1 MFKNILTTPTAQLGK
16 AGRFAVFQIKLWSHC
31 ARLLRKNHSGRQ
43 AAALS
48 YHTIFG
54 IVPLAIVMLLIF
66 QSFPAYSDVG
76 EKLKAFVYDQVHLS
90 NIRYPDPQN
99 ADQTIKI
106 TEHLDRVVA
115 NFFTGAG
122 KGTITLISVI
132 IVIWVAL
139 SLLSTIERA
148 FNSIWHVARG
158 RSFLHRMINYWALL
172 TLGPLLVGVGIYI
185 AARYTAVG
193 QIQKTILSHM
203 GPAILSYIV
212 ATVAFFLLYF
222 VLPNTKVQAKAAI
235 WGAIVAA
242 LVWSFAKWGFGQYV
256 TEFIPY
262 SRLYGVLGLVPLGV
276 LWIYIT
282 WLIVLFGLQLTF
294 TTQHLKTLDAAEI
307 VAAKS
312 VLSGVEGKTE
322 EYFIANDLTAIN
334 IVREIAAGFEANQ
347 APVSQ
352 EVVCSKLNVPA
363 EFGEKILNHL
373 VNSGL
378 IVRTSDP
385 RTGFMPAKDPANIK
399 LSDIAEAVTAV
410 SFAQPALSGVEGPA
424 LPALRS
430 FSEAGSEA
438 EGSTTD
444 QLADL
449 QQIVQTQRNNLAQH
463 NLKQILPAATHRG
476 ESSEKEN

>member
-1 MFKNILTTPTAQLGK
+1 MELLKNLLTTPTTQLGK

-31 ARLLRKNHSGRQ
+31 ARLLKKNHSGRQ

-54 IVPLAIVMLLIF
+54 IVPLFIVMLWVF
-66 QSFPAYSDVG
+66 QLSPAYSDVG
-76 EKLKAFVYDQVHLS
+76 EKIKGFIYDQVHLS
-90 NIRYPDPQN
+90 NIKYPDPQN
-99 ADQTIKI
+99 TDQTIKL
-106 TEHLDRVVA
+106 TGHLDRVVA
-115 NFFTGAG
+115 NFFTKAG
-122 KGTITLISVI
+122 QGTITVISMV

-148 FNSIWHVARG
+148 FNDIWHVARG

-185 AARYTAVG
+185 ATRYAAVE
-193 QIQKTILSHM
+193 QIQKTILSHI
-203 GPAILSYIV
+203 GPVILSYIV
-212 ATVAFFLLYF
+212 ATVALFLLYF

-235 WGAIVAA
+235 WGAIIAA
-242 LVWSFAKWGFGQYV
+242 LVWSIAKWGFGQYV

-262 SRLYGVLGLVPLGV
+262 SRLYGILGLVPLSI
-276 LWIYIT
+276 LWIFIT

-307 VAAKS
+307 AAAK
-312 VLSGVEGKTE
+312 KTE
-322 EYFIANDLTAIN
+322 QYFIANNLTVIN

-352 EVVCSKLNVPA
+352 EVICSKLNVPA
-363 EFGEKILNHL
+363 EFGVKLLNHL

-385 RTGFMPAKDPANIK
+385 RAGFMPAKNPANIK
-399 LSDIAEAVTAV
+399 LSDITEAVKAV
-410 SFAQPALSGVEGPA
+410 SFAQA
-424 LPALRS
+424 
-430 FSEAGSEA
+430 
-438 EGSTTD
+438 TTD
-444 QLADL
+444 QPANL
-449 QQIVQTQRNNLAQH
+449 QQIVQTQQNTLSQY
-463 NLKQILPAATHRG
+463 NLKQIL
-476 ESSEKEN
+476 SSEKLVHHPCGGEN